1 MKLNKSIYIILVIAV
16 GLGGVTSCK
25 KSDFDINKNP
35 NAPTDSTITYNLLL
49 ASSLQTTASLVETQ
63 WGFLQNW
70 LGYWARSGTYAPN
83 VTEETYDVTNNF
95 QTGIWDNFYANTFNY
110 DIMQKKAAVANAGFY
125 EAIARIMKAHNF
137 QVLVDVYNNIPYTA
151 ALQGTQNPTPEYTK
165 GEDVYKDLF
174 RQLDTAITLL
184 GQVDTDDPEALN
196 ADILSNDL
204 LFGGDVDMWVKFAN
218 TLKLRMLVHVADVPG
233 FDLAGEVAKIDAT
246 GLGYLGAGETAEL
259 NPGFNSSKPNPF
271 YLSYVAD
278 ETQAA
283 TANSVYY
290 KANSYAAGDGLADP
304 STTYGYYNW
313 NGDPRVSRFYTAG
326 NQGMRGVAYG
336 LPPVTSN
343 AAATLSSISG
353 PGIMKNHGYDA
364 PAWIFTSV
372 ESLFLQA
379 EAAERGIIAGDAGAL
394 TDAAITE
401 SFVWLGLTS
410 AQASSYI
417 TGNEGYADVDYYA
430 DGGGMVTIISQKWF
444 ALNAISTLEVW
455 TDYRRVDYGGEG
467 HFVYGDISG
476 YNPGPQIS
484 VAPQNTKTEIPI
496 RLLYPQSEYNYNA
509 ANVQAEG
516 TPDAF
521 TSKIFW
527 DVN

>member
-16 GLGGVTSCK
+16 GFGGVTSCS
-25 KSDFDINKNP
+25 KSDFDINRNP

-83 VTEETYDVTNNF
+83 VTEESYDVTNNF
-95 QTGIWDNFYANTFNY
+95 QTGIWDNFYSNTFNY
-110 DIMQKKAAVANAGFY
+110 DIMQKKAAVAGATFY
-125 EAIARIMKAHNF
+125 EGVARIMKAHNF
-137 QVLVDVYNNIPYTA
+137 QILVDVYNNIPYTA
-151 ALQGTQNPTPEYTK
+151 ALQGTQNPTPEYSN

-184 GQVDTDDPEALN
+184 NETNPDLNTDYTT
-196 ADILSNDL
+196 NDL
-204 LFGGDVDMWVKFAN
+204 VYGGDVTMWIKFAN
-218 TLKLRMLVHVADVPG
+218 TLKLRMLVHVAEVPD
-233 FDLAGEVAKIDAT
+233 FDIAGEVAKINAT
-246 GLGYLGAGETAEL
+246 GVGYLGAGETAEL

-278 ETQAA
+278 ETGAA
-283 TANSVYY
+283 TQNAVYY
-290 KANSYAAGDGLADP
+290 KANAYAVGDGTGSPDA
-304 STTYGYYNW
+304 YGYYNW
-313 NGDPRVSRFYTAG
+313 NSDPRVSRFYTAG
-326 NQGMRGVAYG
+326 NQGMRGVPYG
-336 LPPVTSN
+336 LPPVTTN

-353 PGIMKNHGYDA
+353 PGLMKNHGYDA
-364 PAWIFTSV
+364 PAWILTSV

-394 TDAAITE
+394 TNEAITE
-401 SFVWLGLTS
+401 SFVWLGLS
-410 AQASSYI
+410 AEDATDYL
-417 TGNEGYADVDYYA
+417 TLNAGYADVDYYA
-430 DGGGMVTIISQKWF
+430 DGGGIVTIISQKWF
-444 ALNAISTLEVW
+444 ALNAIATFEVW
-455 TDYRRVDYGGEG
+455 TDYRRVNYNGEG
-467 HFVYGDISG
+467 HFVYGDVSG
-476 YNPGPQIS
+476 YTPGPPIS

-496 RLLYPQSEYNYNA
+496 RLLYPQSEFNYNA
-509 ANVQAEG
+509 TNVQDQG